1 MGGRAGGGASG
12 GMGSG
17 SRGMSD
23 SAIERLASSQQR
35 FGLNDLNATMEPKLL
50 SGEWLMTYSHFTADG
65 KTTIMDVK
73 NAKIDNEV
81 GSVVSSF
88 PTVPKGNSTKAKVAY
103 LKSYNEWASKS
114 QAAYDKAIA
123 GYKSEIGKTKNKA
136 AKYFFAKH
144 IQQMKGWKSDLA
156 KDTAWTNKVY
166 SKYQ

>member
-1 MGGRAGGGASG
+1 MAKGSGGTRGASG
-12 GMGSG
+12 GSL
-17 SRGMSD
+17 GMSD
-23 SAIERLASSQQR
+23 SAIEMLASSQQR
-35 FGLNDLNATMEPKLL
+35 FGLSDLNATMEPRLL

-65 KTTIMDVK
+65 ETTIMDVK
-73 NAKIDNEV
+73 SAKIDNEV

-88 PTVPKGNSTKAKVAY
+88 PTIPKGNSTKAKVAY

-123 GYKSEIGKTKNKA
+123 GYKSEIGGTKNKA

-144 IQQMKGWKSDLA
+144 IQQMKEWKSDLA
-156 KDTAWTNKVY
+156 KNTAWTNKVY

>member
-1 MGGRAGGGASG
+1 MGGRAGGGAG
-12 GMGSG
+12 FG
-17 SRGMSD
+17 SRGGGSMSD

-65 KTTIMDVK
+65 KTTITDVK
-73 NAKIDNEV
+73 SSKIDNEV

-88 PTVPKGNSTKAKVAY
+88 PTVPKGNSTKAKAAY

-156 KDTAWTNKVY
+156 KDAAWTNKVY